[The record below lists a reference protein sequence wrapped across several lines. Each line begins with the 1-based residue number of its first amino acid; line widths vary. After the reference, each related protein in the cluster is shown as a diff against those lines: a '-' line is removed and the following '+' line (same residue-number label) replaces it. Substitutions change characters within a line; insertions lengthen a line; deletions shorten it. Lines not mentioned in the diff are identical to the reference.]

1 MNKKILVTG
10 ANGFVGAN
18 LCNYLY
24 EKGYDFSCMVR
35 NNADISLI
43 RKDII
48 DKIVYCDYTNHF
60 QVASIVSEYHTIIHL
75 AALTKAKYFDDF
87 YDVNV
92 KLTESIVQIMDE
104 TKHCKHLIYISS
116 QAALGPSLG
125 KTKLKERYIGK
136 PISWYG
142 ISKNLAEQ
150 KVRAS
155 KKKWTIIRP
164 ASVYGEGD
172 KDFLTY
178 FKMINKHISPIPGS
192 NTKYISLVYVQ
203 DLVKLIEKC
212 IYNINVRNRVF
223 HAADDNIYTIE
234 EFIYSLTQVMDK
246 KCVAFR
252 VPDKAIIKVATFLD
266 YLNENKKKQPLLNKQ
281 KAREITQESWLIEC
295 YQTMKT
301 LGFEIT
307 SSLEENLK
315 NTYLWY
321 KEHKY
326 I

>member
-24 EKGYDFSCMVR
+24 DKGYDFSCMVR
-35 NNADISLI
+35 NNADVSLI
-43 RKDII
+43 RKEIL

-60 QVASIVSEYHTIIHL
+60 QIASIVSEHHTIIHL

-92 KLTESIVQIMDE
+92 KLTESIVQIME
-104 TKHCKHLIYISS
+104 NTKQCKHLIYMSS
-116 QAALGPSLG
+116 QAALGPSSG
-125 KTKLKERYIGK
+125 STKLSEIFKGK

-150 KVRAS
+150 RVKAC

-172 KDFLTY
+172 KDFLAY
-178 FKMINKHISPIPGS
+178 FKMIDNHISPIPG
-192 NTKYISLVYVQ
+192 TDVKYINLIYVQ

-212 IYNINVRNRVF
+212 IYSVSVRYRVF
-223 HAADDNIYTIE
+223 HAADENIYTIE
-234 EFIYSLTQVMDK
+234 EFINILSQVMDK
-246 KCVAFR
+246 KCIIFR
-252 VPDKAIIKVATFLD
+252 IPDKIIMKMATFLD
-266 YLNENKKKQPLLNKQ
+266 YLNENKKKQPLFNKQ
-281 KAREITQESWLIEC
+281 KAIEITQESWLLDNMR
-295 YQTMKT
+295 TMKT
-301 LGFEIT
+301 LGLEFN
-307 SSLEENLK
+307 SSLYENLK

-326 I
+326 L